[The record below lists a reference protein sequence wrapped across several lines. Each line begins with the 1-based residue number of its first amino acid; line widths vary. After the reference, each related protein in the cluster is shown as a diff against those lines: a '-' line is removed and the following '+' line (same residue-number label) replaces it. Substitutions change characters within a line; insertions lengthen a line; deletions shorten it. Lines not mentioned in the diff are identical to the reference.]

1 MGNTIKRFLT
11 NKNTVTLLA
20 IVACVVVLYLFYN
33 WRVKQAVT
41 TTEVCYATQTI
52 PARTEITEDMIS
64 TTKVLTTQ
72 VSDNMITDCADVKG
86 KYASYAS
93 EIPANS
99 FFYNENVMTAEEM
112 PNSAFADI
120 PDGYTIFNYEV
131 DFSRTYGNSIFPN
144 DYIDIYIK
152 MNDDTQDDKLI
163 YGKFVQSIKVL
174 AVKDSEGRN
183 VFETTVEA
191 REPANLLFAVPEDL
205 YLLLMKSQY
214 LGYET
219 VLVPKNNNYTAE
231 AGETLV
237 SSEYLK
243 QRILEKTIAI
253 PDECILAET
262 GLAECNV
269 DADDLANAENNNN
282 N

>member
-131 DFSRTYGNSIFPN
+131 DFNRTYGNSIFPN

>member
-64 TTKVLTTQ
+64 TTKVLTSQ
-72 VSDNMITDCADVKG
+72 VSENMITNCADVKG

-99 FFYNENVMTAEEM
+99 YFYNENVMTAEEM
-112 PNSAFADI
+112 PDSAFEEI
-120 PDGYTIFNYEV
+120 PDGYTIFNYAV
-131 DFSRTYGNSIFPN
+131 DFNKTYGNSIFPD
-144 DYIDIYIK
+144 DYIDIYLRTE
-152 MNDDTQDDKLI
+152 DESQEDKLI
-163 YGKFVQSIKVL
+163 YGKFIQSIKVL
-174 AVKDSEGRN
+174 AVKDGNGQN

-205 YLLLMKSQY
+205 YLLLMKAQF
-214 LGYET
+214 LGFET
-219 VLVPKNNNYTAE
+219 VLVPRNDNYTAE

-237 SSEYLK
+237 SSDYLK
-243 QRILEKTIAI
+243 QRILAKTATI
-253 PDECILAET
+253 PDECVLAET
-262 GLAECNV
+262 GTAECNI

>member
-131 DFSRTYGNSIFPN
+131 DFNRTYGNSIFPN
-144 DYIDIYIK
+144 DFIDIYIK